1 MVYSSKRNSEVKNDN
16 PQKQRLLR
24 LKGGEGR
31 MGDVVIKR
39 IPVKQSQSQT
49 QYIFGLVM
57 LGIEFL
63 KLIMITLK

>member
-1 MVYSSKRNSEVKNDN
+1 MFYNSKRNSEVKNDK

-31 MGDVVIKR
+31 MGDIGIKR

-49 QYIFGLVM
+49 QCIFGLVM